1 MRVTAEQIERANL
14 VNLPDFLR
22 SQGFDLKRV
31 GKEYVL
37 TEHDSLHIK
46 DNAFGERGK
55 WFRFSA
61 NEGGN
66 NIQFVQKFLG
76 FDFISA
82 VELLSDEKAIPT
94 KAHYHSNQGHYAND
108 LKVEL
113 PKEREIKVVDSQS
126 ITRISGYLH
135 GVRGLSAESLA
146 KLITEGRLSQE
157 EKTGNA
163 VFKILDENGLLV
175 GAEKVGTSE
184 SMRFKSFEKGSAD
197 GYGFEMTKGNP
208 VNTYFFE
215 SAIDTVSFADLNPDL
230 DNYRLVSMSGV
241 KPSVVEMTMQ
251 RYGIQ
256 SENIYICTDNDK
268 AGNEFAKRL
277 ITQYPAMRRIT
288 PQGAKDWNDI
298 LRGRIERMKLYGNTY
313 WQEATDNRDKTVAIM
328 REDTFRQLQETLDK
342 SGLNYCAYS
351 GGKNA
356 MVAVNSSEVDRFK
369 SVTGLD
375 DTLCR
380 LQKSSREHIPQDR
393 NIIGNTEFRYIPQKT
408 YISEDRETILKMA
421 EIANKA
427 NIQFSA
433 RIYANGKATMTV
445 SQADMPQ
452 MSAIRDEVKAMRK
465 PMIQAYRQASQ
476 KIIGNKPYREIRNR
490 QFMISQLTPEKY
502 HKIEPKLFERGAEFS
517 GLIRDGKVMFTTER
531 EEAQRFNAILRQT
544 IAENLILENL
554 QSMGLDDTQIQA
566 LASSVEIASRN
577 GMVNV
582 IENYVSKDYDLAQLN
597 TMDNLLIAYLSQTD
611 TSRFLDNGIQ
621 LDLLLSTKQ
630 QFDLAIAQRNELASF
645 EEIYTPENDD
655 TPEIPENSVKI
666 HFGDKDKDWFTES
679 DLLYDFVQQNP
690 DMSFALANAVISY
703 LDEKQHAER
712 EIESLNAGW
721 YKKTDFAVATMI
733 DGQEFTHTGRFDIGD
748 GKGQGGGTLID
759 HIELF
764 AKNSLND
771 RILYGDENSRE
782 SLNYVLNSVV
792 PFLKE
797 NAELT
802 AEEMIILN
810 RFKDDNPIRTAADV
824 EIAEPITFKLYQLK
838 EGEEYHGMRFESLDR
853 NRLHSNQ
860 LNEEDYTLMYEGDLS
875 QYSGNTVE
883 EKLEVLFEEFN
894 INKPAN
900 FMGHSMSVS
909 DVVIVNDNAY
919 YCDSVGFREYPE
931 FLRQK
936 EVEPPAIADFRAKTE
951 EDFKFYNFKPVEVE
965 NIVKDFVQRVFEEN
979 GVDAQIHGAAVTGS
993 RSRGL
998 EKVDSSDVDVVIE
1011 IDSALKEDALFNI
1024 IHGEALTLEGY
1035 TIDINPI
1042 KADETGTLETYLP
1055 TAEAYLTEKA
1065 QHRKLSDLDTA
1076 KQHIADYLDR
1086 EFGGSAEFSDISR
1099 LSLAYAVDEEHNLPI
1114 QVYADLEQFKLTFEY
1129 DGMVVRDEQYNSL
1142 AEMNENALSVLDYN
1156 DLVSLSD
1163 DEISSVIQAKAVEQ
1177 LHSDKGIKA
1186 TDFMS
1191 AMGVNVVNMDKPEI
1205 SKETELPFKVGDE
1218 IEFQGKEW
1226 QIESMNEERGRIMLT
1241 RDTGNIVMPVES
1253 IETFLSEVVD
1263 YVNRHA
1269 GIEDLEQVDTAEI
1282 RENIGKTENVQD
1294 ILDMVDGVTV
1304 AEKEPEPKSDLKTYD
1319 VFIYDK
1325 ESGTDSP
1332 MRCQAKNTEEAMKM
1346 ADEYI
1351 ERWNLVEAEITD
1363 IQLVEPK
1370 KELAKEEPTA
1380 EVSEDTPL
1388 FDESVIADAGLG
1400 FVPDKGFEA
1409 LGNTNQEY
1417 QQLSLFGE
1425 PEPISK
1431 PASTQTYT
1439 PIEYGEPVADV
1450 NRFEELYKEIMRG
1463 SGFEGGKFRI
1473 AEFFENNNPA
1483 NKEFADFLRDE
1494 YGTGGHTADGNIF
1507 MVDHDSKGMQFTVR
1521 STDDSISNETFE
1533 FSWTEV
1539 AKLTAD
1545 LIKHDKYLTQ
1555 DEIDRRNQREAK
1567 SKKSADEPK
1576 IEKAV
1581 TTETPQKSEP
1591 EQEKPQNFAIT
1602 DDKLGEGGAK
1612 TKFHNNMEAVRTLKQ
1627 IEREDRRA
1635 TPEEQEILSKYVG
1648 WGGISQAFDS
1658 DNQQWDKEFSQL
1670 FDELTPKEYEDA
1682 RKSVLDSFFTSPAI
1696 IDGIY
1701 EALEKFGFKGGNLL
1715 EPAMGVGN
1723 FVGKMP
1729 SEMAENTHVYG
1740 VEIDS
1745 ISGRIAKQLYPD
1757 ADIQVTGFEHTN
1769 FQNSSFDVAVGNVPF
1784 GDLNFPDKQY
1794 GTTKLHDFFF
1804 AQTLDKVKDGGIVAF
1819 VTSKGTLDKKD
1830 ESFRKQLAEK
1840 ADLIGAIRLPNNAFK
1855 ANAGTEVTSD
1865 IIFLQ
1870 KRSAPP
1876 EEFPDWVHLG
1886 KTEDG
1891 LRVNSYFAENPEMV
1905 LGTIVEG
1912 NKLYG
1917 RNDDTMCVPIEGA
1930 DLRQQ
1935 IYEAVQRL
1943 DTQISAVKTNDV
1955 FKFSNGQ
1962 VTMTAKELRPFS
1974 FFKDDKGDIFLKGGE
1989 DRLGKFDVSKVM
2001 DTKSKDYGRMTA
2013 FIDLRDTVRE
2023 LLRIQAEDKLENEIK
2038 AVQNKLSTQY
2048 DDFYKKY
2055 GLLHSRKN
2063 RSVLRDDCSYNL
2075 LLTLEKEIDKDKLI
2089 AKSDIFT
2096 KRTVRPSKPIE
2107 HVDTALEALAISMAE
2122 TAKVDLA
2129 YMSKL
2134 TDMSQELL
2142 ISELKGEIFLVPH
2155 TEEYQSA
2162 SEYLSGDIRQKLDIA
2177 ESVAETDGRFAENV
2191 EALKLAMPEPLKA
2204 GDIDVKIGAT
2214 WIPKELYQQF
2224 IYETFETPRENR
2236 EDVKKAFWVKPKNI
2250 TVDYSEHTN
2259 TWHIENKRAD
2269 SSVLSRRDFGTKN
2282 MSAYE
2287 IMEHLLNLKEPKVY
2301 KPETYIDQNGDEK
2314 ERRVVDVKATKIVQ
2328 QKAGK
2333 IKQAFKDWIFKDPER
2348 AVQLVEQYNRQFNS
2362 IRPREYDGSAL
2373 RFPGMNSAI
2382 TLKEHQKNAI
2392 AHALFGGNTLFA
2404 HCVGAGKT
2412 FEMIATAMESKR
2424 LGLCTK
2430 PLFAVPNHLTEQIGE
2445 DFQKLYP
2452 GANILVATKNDFKK
2466 ENRQQLFAKIATGDF
2481 DAVIIGHSQLGMI
2494 PLSKERQV
2502 DILQEQI
2509 DDIMAGIEELK
2520 KAEGSK
2526 FQVKQM
2532 ERTKKSLEAKLDKLE
2547 KSHDDILTFEEMGID
2562 KLIIDESHEFKNV
2575 PTQTK
2580 LSNVAG
2586 ISSSASQKALD
2597 LFMKCRYLDEKTGS
2611 KGVIMATGTPL
2622 SNSVTELHTMMRF
2635 LEYDFLKDHELNNF
2649 DNWVTVFGQQKT
2661 EWELAPA
2668 GNKFKE
2674 RTRIANYTGL
2684 PELMSMF
2691 KQVADVRTA
2700 DTLDLATPE
2709 MKYHIENIEATEFQK
2724 TLVQELSDRA
2734 DDVQS
2739 GNIDPSVDNMLR
2751 ITSDGRKLGLDPRLI
2766 DPSFEDHPDT
2776 KLNQCVRNVTQI
2788 YHDTAEE
2795 KLTQIIFCDLGVP
2808 KKNSQSSDKGEIT
2821 DEKSASER
2829 ESLEEECDFCVYD
2842 DIRDKLIQNGINP
2855 EEIAYVHDA
2864 KTEQQKADL
2873 FDRVNKGEVR
2883 VLLGSTGKMGTGTN
2897 CQKKLVALHNL
2908 DIPWRPS
2915 DLQQRIGR
2923 IERQGN
2929 QNSKAHVYN
2938 YVTKGSFDAYLYQT
2952 LEAKQRFIGQIMT
2965 SKTPARTCE
2974 DVDQQALN
2982 YSEIKALCTG
2992 DERIKEKMMLDN
3004 EVKELNLLKSEHT
3017 NTVFDMQ
3024 QTVATAP
3031 EKIEKAETR
3040 LENLKSDREVL
3051 RQLPIDAETK
3061 LPIFK
3066 ITIDG
3071 TEYTDRKE
3079 AAQALEDVV
3088 LGFVKRSSD
3097 TNKEI
3102 GEFQGFKLSVKAVML
3117 GGEPDISIT
3126 MKGNAEHR
3134 CQLTSSFSAN
3144 LKRME
3149 STLYKI
3155 DQTINDAQNSVNKLK
3170 MDLENAQR
3178 IVATPFPQ
3186 QAELEQKT
3194 ERLATLTEELNQA
3207 AIEAKKN
3214 APEKQRTCYFE
3225 RAKLKKEAFKD
3236 RQKTAKP
3243 KERSQNKNEIE

>member
-1 MRVTAEQIERANL
+1 MRVTPEQIERANL

-22 SQGFDLKRV
+22 SQGFSLKQV
-31 GKEYVL
+31 GREYIL
-37 TEHDSLHIK
+37 QEHDSLHIK
-46 DNAFGERGK
+46 NNEAGEVGK
-55 WFRFSA
+55 WFRFSE
-61 NEGGN
+61 NKGGN
-66 NIQFVQKFLG
+66 NIQFVQEFMGL
-76 FDFISA
+76 DFISA
-82 VELLSDEKAIPT
+82 VELLSNEKAIPFHSHSIS
-94 KAHYHSNQGHYAND
+94 KA
-108 LKVEL
+108 EP
-113 PKEREIKVVDSQS
+113 PKNREIILHESTDLSR
-126 ITRISGYLH
+126 TMHYLH
-135 GVRGLSAESLA
+135 DVRGLSIASLE
-146 KLITEGRLSQE
+146 KLTAEGRLSQE

-163 VFKILDENGLLV
+163 VFKIFDENGLLV
-175 GAEKVGTSE
+175 GAEKVGTSN
-184 SMRFKSFEKGSAD
+184 MRFKSFDKGAAD
-197 GYGFEMTKGNP
+197 GYGFEIVSDKP
-208 VNTYFFE
+208 ANTYFFE
-215 SAIDTVSFADLNPDL
+215 SAIDAISFADLHSEQSD
-230 DNYRLVSMSGV
+230 YRLVSMAGV
-241 KPSVVEMTMQ
+241 KPSVVTETMK
-251 RYGIQ
+251 RYAI
-256 SENIYICTDNDK
+256 SPENIYLCTDNDK
-268 AGNEFAKRL
+268 AGNEFAEKLIARYPIMKRV
-277 ITQYPAMRRIT
+277 T
-288 PQGAKDWNDI
+288 PNGAKDWNDI
-298 LRGRIERMKLYGNTY
+298 LQGRMNKMKRYGNPY
-313 WQEATDNRDKTVAIM
+313 WQESTDNRDKTVAVM
-328 REDTFRQLQETLDK
+328 REDTFQQIQQALDK

-351 GGKNA
+351 DGSNT
-356 MVAVNSSEVDRFK
+356 MIAVNSSEIDHFK
-369 SVTGLD
+369 NVTGLD
-375 DTLCR
+375 ESLCR
-380 LQKSSREHIPQDR
+380 LQKSGKEHIPQDK
-393 NIIGNTEFRYIPQKT
+393 NIIGNTDYKYIPQKS

-421 EIANKA
+421 ELANKA
-427 NIQFSA
+427 NISFSA
-433 RIYANGKATMTV
+433 RIYPSGKGVMTV
-445 SQADMPQ
+445 SQADVSQ
-452 MSAIRDEVKAMRK
+452 ISAIQDAVKAMRK
-465 PMIQAYRQASQ
+465 PTIQNSRQTSQ
-476 KIIGNKPYREIRNR
+476 EIIGNRPYREIQNR
-490 QFMISQLTPEKY
+490 QFMISPLTPDKY
-502 HKIEPKLFERGAEFS
+502 HKMEPKLYERGAEFS
-517 GLIRDGKVMFTTER
+517 GLIRDGKVMFTTEK
-531 EEAQRFNAILRQT
+531 EDAPHFQAILRQT
-544 IAENLILENL
+544 ICENQILENL
-554 QSMGLDDTQIQA
+554 QNMGLDNQQIQA
-566 LASSVEIASRN
+566 LSSSIEIAARN
-577 GMVNV
+577 NMANV
-582 IENYVSKDYDLAQLN
+582 IENYVSKDYDITQLG
-597 TMDNLLIAYLSQTD
+597 TMNDLLIGYLDQSD
-611 TSRFLDNGIQ
+611 TSQFLDNSRQ
-621 LDLLLSTKQ
+621 LDLLLSAKQ
-630 QFDLAIAQRNELASF
+630 EFDLQIAQREELISA
-645 EEIYTPENDD
+645 EEIILPES
-655 TPEIPENSVKI
+655 P
-666 HFGDKDKDWFTES
+666 
-679 DLLYDFVQQNP
+679 
-690 DMSFALANAVISY
+690 VI
-703 LDEKQHAER
+703 
-712 EIESLNAGW
+712 
-721 YKKTDFAVATMI
+721 AT
-733 DGQEFTHTGRFDIGD
+733 T
-748 GKGQGGGTLID
+748 
-759 HIELF
+759 
-764 AKNSLND
+764 
-771 RILYGDENSRE
+771 
-782 SLNYVLNSVV
+782 
-792 PFLKE
+792 
-797 NAELT
+797 
-802 AEEMIILN
+802 
-810 RFKDDNPIRTAADV
+810 
-824 EIAEPITFKLYQLK
+824 
-838 EGEEYHGMRFESLDR
+838 
-853 NRLHSNQ
+853 
-860 LNEEDYTLMYEGDLS
+860 
-875 QYSGNTVE
+875 
-883 EKLEVLFEEFN
+883 
-894 INKPAN
+894 
-900 FMGHSMSVS
+900 
-909 DVVIVNDNAY
+909 
-919 YCDSVGFREYPE
+919 
-931 FLRQK
+931 
-936 EVEPPAIADFRAKTE
+936 
-951 EDFKFYNFKPVEVE
+951 
-965 NIVKDFVQRVFEEN
+965 
-979 GVDAQIHGAAVTGS
+979 
-993 RSRGL
+993 
-998 EKVDSSDVDVVIE
+998 
-1011 IDSALKEDALFNI
+1011 
-1024 IHGEALTLEGY
+1024 
-1035 TIDINPI
+1035 
-1042 KADETGTLETYLP
+1042 
-1055 TAEAYLTEKA
+1055 EAYLADKA
-1065 QHRKLSDLDTA
+1065 QSTELSDLDIA
-1076 KQHIADYLDR
+1076 KQHIADYYDR
-1086 EFGGSAEFSDISR
+1086 EFGELAEFSDLSNI
-1099 LSLAYAVDEEHNLPI
+1099 SLAYTTDEEHNLPI
-1114 QVYADLEQFKLTFEY
+1114 QVYADLEQYRLIFEY
-1129 DGMVVRDEQYNSL
+1129 DGNVIRDEQYNTLS
-1142 AEMNENALSVLDYN
+1142 EMNENALSVLDFN

-1163 DEISSVIQAKAVEQ
+1163 DEIASVIPTKT
-1177 LHSDKGIKA
+1177 SD
-1186 TDFMS
+1186 
-1191 AMGVNVVNMDKPEI
+1191 
-1205 SKETELPFKVGDE
+1205 LPFKVGDD

-1226 QIESMNEERGRIMLT
+1226 HIDSINEDRGRIMLS
-1241 RDTGNIVMPVES
+1241 RDTGNVIMPQEGL
-1253 IETFLSEVVD
+1253 ETFLSEVVESA
-1263 YVNRHA
+1263 NRHA
-1269 GIEDLEQVDTAEI
+1269 GIENLEQSDTEKVHESIVDTD
-1282 RENIGKTENVQD
+1282 T
-1294 ILDMVDGVTV
+1294 LDTADKSIANG
-1304 AEKEPEPKSDLKTYD
+1304 KEPEQKSGLLTFD
-1319 VFIYDK
+1319 VYIYDR
-1325 ESGTDSP
+1325 ESGTNSP
-1332 MRCQAKNTEEAMKM
+1332 MRCQAKNTAEAKKI

-1351 ERWNLVEAEITD
+1351 NRWNLVDAEITD
-1363 IQLVEPK
+1363 VQLVAPE
-1370 KELAKEEPTA
+1370 KELVKDEPIT
-1380 EVSEDTPL
+1380 EKSSETEISDDAPL
-1388 FDESVIADAGLG
+1388 FSENAIADAGLG
-1400 FVPDKGFEA
+1400 FVADDKEFKPF
-1409 LGNTNQEY
+1409 GNGKQEY
-1417 QQLSLFGE
+1417 EQLTLFGE
-1425 PEPISK
+1425 SEPVNPSA
-1431 PASTQTYT
+1431 PAQTVS
-1439 PIEYGEPVADV
+1439 PVQYGEPIADV
-1450 NRFEELYKEIMRG
+1450 DRFQELHKEIMRG
-1463 SGFEGGKFRI
+1463 SGFENGKFRI
-1473 AEFFENNNPA
+1473 EAFFQENNPSTQ
-1483 NKEFADFLRDE
+1483 KFADFLKNE

-1507 MVDHDSKGMQFTVR
+1507 TVDHDSKGIQFTLR
-1521 STDDSISNETFE
+1521 SVDNGISKETFD

-1545 LIKHDKYLTQ
+1545 LIKHDKYITQ
-1555 DEIDRRNQREAK
+1555 DDIDRRNHRESKTEK
-1567 SKKSADEPK
+1567 SDIKPENISAPDEKLEQQIKADEK
-1576 IEKAV
+1576 
-1581 TTETPQKSEP
+1581 T
-1591 EQEKPQNFAIT
+1591 QNFTIT
-1602 DDKLGEGGAK
+1602 DDNLGEGGAK
-1612 TKFHNNMEAVRTLKQ
+1612 TKFKNNLLAIQTLKQ
-1627 IEREDRRA
+1627 IESEDRTA

-1648 WGGISQAFDS
+1648 WGGLAQAFDS
-1658 DNQQWDKEFSQL
+1658 ENDQWSKEFAQL
-1670 FDELTPKEYEDA
+1670 SDALLPKEYEDA

-1701 EALEKFGFKGGNLL
+1701 EALDKFGFNGGNLL
-1715 EPAMGVGN
+1715 EPSCGVGN
-1723 FVGKMP
+1723 FLGKMP
-1729 SEMAENTHVYG
+1729 SEMAEHTNIYG

-1757 ADIQVTGFEHTN
+1757 ADIQITGFESTH
-1769 FQNSSFDVAVGNVPF
+1769 FQNGSFDAAVGNVPF

-1804 AQTLDKVKDGGIVAF
+1804 AQTLDKVKEGGIVAF

-1830 ESFRKQLAEK
+1830 ESFRMQLAQK
-1840 ADLIGAIRLPNNAFK
+1840 ADLIGAVRLPNNAFK

-1870 KRSAPP
+1870 KRSAPS
-1876 EEFPDWVHLG
+1876 EELPDWVHLG

-1891 LRVNSYFAENPEMV
+1891 LRVNSYFAENPEMI

-1917 RNDDTMCVPIEGA
+1917 RNDDTMCIPIEGA

-1935 IYEAVQRL
+1935 IHEAVQKL
-1943 DTQISAVKTNDV
+1943 NAQISQVKTNAV
-1955 FKFSNGQ
+1955 FQFSDKQ
-1962 VTMTAKELRPFS
+1962 VTMTAAELRPFS
-1974 FFKDDKGDIFLKGGE
+1974 FFKDDKGDIYLKGGE
-1989 DRLGKFDVSKVM
+1989 SKLGNFDVSKVM
-2001 DTKSKDYGRMTA
+2001 DTKSKDYDRMTA
-2013 FIDLRDTVRE
+2013 FIDLRDMVRE
-2023 LLRIQAEDKLENEIK
+2023 LLKVQADDRPENEIK
-2038 AVQNKLSTQY
+2038 AIQQKLSVQY

-2075 LLTLEKEIDKDKLI
+2075 LLTLEKDFDKDKLI

-2122 TAKVDLA
+2122 TAKVDLE

-2142 ISELKGEIFLVPH
+2142 IAELKGEIFLVPN

-2177 ESVAETDGRFAENV
+2177 TAYAESDSRFAENV
-2191 EALKLAMPEPLKA
+2191 TALEKAMPEPLKA

-2224 IYETFETPRENR
+2224 MYELFQTPRENR

-2269 SSVLSRRDFGTKN
+2269 ASVISTRDYGSRKMN
-2282 MSAYE
+2282 AYE
-2287 IMEHLLNLKEPKVY
+2287 IMEQLLNLKEPKVY
-2301 KPETYIDQNGDEK
+2301 KPETYIDLNGNEK
-2314 ERRVVDVKATKIVQ
+2314 ERRVVDIKATKIVQ

-2333 IKQAFKDWIFKDPER
+2333 IKQAFKDWIFKDTER
-2348 AVQLVEQYNRQFNS
+2348 AIPLVEQYNRQFNS

-2502 DILQEQI
+2502 SILQDQI

-2520 KAEGSK
+2520 KAEGSR

-2532 ERTKKSLEAKLDKLE
+2532 ERTKKSLEARLDKLE
-2547 KSHDDILTFEEMGID
+2547 KTHDDILTFEEMGID

-2580 LSNVAG
+2580 LTNVAG

-2611 KGVIMATGTPL
+2611 RGVIMATGTPL

-2635 LEYDFLKDHELNNF
+2635 LEYDFLKDHGLSNF
-2649 DNWVTVFGQQKT
+2649 DNWVTVFGEQKT

-2709 MKYHIENIEATEFQK
+2709 MKYHIENIEATDFQK

-2788 YHDTAEE
+2788 YHDTTDE

-2808 KKNSQSSDKGEIT
+2808 KKNSQSTDKGEST

-2842 DIRDKLIQNGINP
+2842 DIRDKLIANGIKP

-2897 CQKKLVALHNL
+2897 CQKKLIALHNL

-2929 QNSKAHVYN
+2929 QNSVAHVFN

-3004 EVKELNLLKSEHT
+3004 EVKELNLLKAEHT

-3024 QTVATAP
+3024 QTVAATPA
-3031 EKIEKAETR
+3031 KIENAEIR
-3040 LENLKSDREVL
+3040 LENLKADRETL
-3051 RQLPIDAETK
+3051 RQLPIDEETK
-3061 LPIFK
+3061 LPVFK

-3071 TEYTDRKE
+3071 TEYMDRKE
-3079 AAQALEDVV
+3079 AAQALEDAV
-3088 LGFVKRSSD
+3088 LDFVKKSSD
-3097 TNKEI
+3097 SEKEI
-3102 GEFQGFKLSVKAVML
+3102 GEFQGFKLSVKAVMF
-3117 GGEPDISIT
+3117 GNEPDISIT
-3126 MKGNAEHR
+3126 MKGNAEHS
-3134 CQLTSSFSAN
+3134 CTLTSSFSAN

-3155 DQTINDAQNSVNKLK
+3155 DQTISDTQNSINKLK
-3170 MDLENAQR
+3170 MDLENAMR
-3178 IVATPFPQ
+3178 IVNTPFPQ
-3186 QAELEQKT
+3186 QAELEEKT
-3194 ERLATLTEELNQA
+3194 ERLTALTEELNQA
-3207 AIEAKKN
+3207 AMEAKKN

-3243 KERSQNKNEIE
+3243 KERNQDRNEIE

>member
-1 MRVTAEQIERANL
+1 MRVTPEQIERANL

-22 SQGFDLKRV
+22 SQGFSLKQV
-31 GKEYVL
+31 GREYIL
-37 TEHDSLHIK
+37 QEHDSLHIK
-46 DNAFGERGK
+46 NNEAGEVGK
-55 WFRFSA
+55 WFRFSE
-61 NEGGN
+61 NKGGN
-66 NIQFVQKFLG
+66 NIQFVQEFMGL
-76 FDFISA
+76 DFISA
-82 VELLSDEKAIPT
+82 VELLSNEKAIPFHSHSIS
-94 KAHYHSNQGHYAND
+94 KA
-108 LKVEL
+108 EP
-113 PKEREIKVVDSQS
+113 PKNREIILHESTDLSR
-126 ITRISGYLH
+126 TMHYLH
-135 GVRGLSAESLA
+135 DVRGLSIASLE
-146 KLITEGRLSQE
+146 KLTAEGRLSQE

-163 VFKILDENGLLV
+163 VFKIFDENGLLV
-175 GAEKVGTSE
+175 GAEKVGTSN
-184 SMRFKSFEKGSAD
+184 MRFKSFDKGAAD
-197 GYGFEMTKGNP
+197 GYGFEIVSDKP
-208 VNTYFFE
+208 ANTYFFE
-215 SAIDTVSFADLNPDL
+215 SAIDAISFADLHSEQSD
-230 DNYRLVSMSGV
+230 YRLVSMAGV
-241 KPSVVEMTMQ
+241 KPSVVTETMK
-251 RYGIQ
+251 RYAI
-256 SENIYICTDNDK
+256 SPENIYLCTDNDK
-268 AGNEFAKRL
+268 AGNEFAEKLIARYPIMKRV
-277 ITQYPAMRRIT
+277 T
-288 PQGAKDWNDI
+288 PNGAKDWNDI
-298 LRGRIERMKLYGNTY
+298 LQGRMNKMKRYGNPY
-313 WQEATDNRDKTVAIM
+313 WQESTDNRDKTVAVM
-328 REDTFRQLQETLDK
+328 REDTFQQIQQALDK

-351 GGKNA
+351 DGSNT
-356 MVAVNSSEVDRFK
+356 MIAVNSSEIDHFK
-369 SVTGLD
+369 NVTGLD
-375 DTLCR
+375 ESLCR
-380 LQKSSREHIPQDR
+380 LQKSGKEHIPQDK
-393 NIIGNTEFRYIPQKT
+393 NVIGNTDYKYIPQKS

-421 EIANKA
+421 ELANKA
-427 NIQFSA
+427 NISFSA
-433 RIYANGKATMTV
+433 RIYPSGKGVMTV
-445 SQADMPQ
+445 SQADISQ
-452 MSAIRDEVKAMRK
+452 ISAIQDAVKVMRK
-465 PMIQAYRQASQ
+465 PMIQNSRQASQ
-476 KIIGNKPYREIRNR
+476 EIIGNRPYREIRNR
-490 QFMISQLTPEKY
+490 QFMISPLTPDKY
-502 HKIEPKLFERGAEFS
+502 HKMEPKLYERGAEFS
-517 GLIRDGKVMFTTER
+517 GLIRDGKVMFTTEK
-531 EEAQRFNAILRQT
+531 ENAPHFQAILRQT
-544 IAENLILENL
+544 ICENQILENL
-554 QSMGLDDTQIQA
+554 QNMGLDNQQIQA
-566 LASSVEIASRN
+566 LSSSIEIAARN
-577 GMVNV
+577 NMANV
-582 IENYVSKDYDLAQLN
+582 IENYVSKDYDITHLG
-597 TMDNLLIAYLSQTD
+597 TMNDLLIGYLDQSD
-611 TSRFLDNGIQ
+611 PSRFLDNGRQ
-621 LDLLLSTKQ
+621 LDLLLSAKQ
-630 QFDLAIAQRNELASF
+630 EFDLQIAQREELISA
-645 EEIYTPENDD
+645 EEIILPES
-655 TPEIPENSVKI
+655 P
-666 HFGDKDKDWFTES
+666 
-679 DLLYDFVQQNP
+679 
-690 DMSFALANAVISY
+690 VI
-703 LDEKQHAER
+703 
-712 EIESLNAGW
+712 
-721 YKKTDFAVATMI
+721 AT
-733 DGQEFTHTGRFDIGD
+733 T
-748 GKGQGGGTLID
+748 
-759 HIELF
+759 
-764 AKNSLND
+764 
-771 RILYGDENSRE
+771 
-782 SLNYVLNSVV
+782 
-792 PFLKE
+792 
-797 NAELT
+797 
-802 AEEMIILN
+802 
-810 RFKDDNPIRTAADV
+810 
-824 EIAEPITFKLYQLK
+824 
-838 EGEEYHGMRFESLDR
+838 
-853 NRLHSNQ
+853 
-860 LNEEDYTLMYEGDLS
+860 EDYL
-875 QYSGNTVE
+875 
-883 EKLEVLFEEFN
+883 
-894 INKPAN
+894 
-900 FMGHSMSVS
+900 
-909 DVVIVNDNAY
+909 
-919 YCDSVGFREYPE
+919 
-931 FLRQK
+931 
-936 EVEPPAIADFRAKTE
+936 AD
-951 EDFKFYNFKPVEVE
+951 
-965 NIVKDFVQRVFEEN
+965 
-979 GVDAQIHGAAVTGS
+979 
-993 RSRGL
+993 
-998 EKVDSSDVDVVIE
+998 
-1011 IDSALKEDALFNI
+1011 
-1024 IHGEALTLEGY
+1024 
-1035 TIDINPI
+1035 
-1042 KADETGTLETYLP
+1042 
-1055 TAEAYLTEKA
+1055 KA
-1065 QHRKLSDLDTA
+1065 QSTELSDLDIA
-1076 KQHIADYLDR
+1076 KQHIADYYDR
-1086 EFGGSAEFSDISR
+1086 EFGELAEFSDFSNI
-1099 LSLAYAVDEEHNLPI
+1099 SLAYTTDEEHNLPI
-1114 QVYADLEQFKLTFEY
+1114 QVYADLEQYKLIFEY
-1129 DGMVVRDEQYNSL
+1129 DGNVVRDEQYNTLS
-1142 AEMNENALSVLDYN
+1142 EMNENALSVLDFN

-1163 DEISSVIQAKAVEQ
+1163 DEIASVIPTKA
-1177 LHSDKGIKA
+1177 SD
-1186 TDFMS
+1186 
-1191 AMGVNVVNMDKPEI
+1191 
-1205 SKETELPFKVGDE
+1205 LPFKVGDD

-1226 QIESMNEERGRIMLT
+1226 HIDSINEDRGRIMLS
-1241 RDTGNIVMPVES
+1241 RDTGNVIMPQEGL
-1253 IETFLSEVVD
+1253 ETFLSEVVES
-1263 YVNRHA
+1263 VNHHA
-1269 GIEDLEQVDTAEI
+1269 GIENLEQSDTEKVHESIVDTD
-1282 RENIGKTENVQD
+1282 T
-1294 ILDMVDGVTV
+1294 LDTADKSI
-1304 AEKEPEPKSDLKTYD
+1304 ANEKEPEQKFGLLTFD
-1319 VFIYDK
+1319 VYIYDR
-1325 ESGTDSP
+1325 ESGTNSP
-1332 MRCQAKNTEEAMKM
+1332 MRCQAKNTAEAKKI

-1351 ERWNLVEAEITD
+1351 KRWNLVDAEITD
-1363 IQLVEPK
+1363 VQLVAPE
-1370 KELAKEEPTA
+1370 KELVKDEPIT
-1380 EVSEDTPL
+1380 EKSSETEISDDAPL
-1388 FDESVIADAGLG
+1388 FDEKAIADAGLG
-1400 FVPDKGFEA
+1400 FVADDKEFKPF
-1409 LGNTNQEY
+1409 GNGKQEY
-1417 QQLSLFGE
+1417 EQLTLFGE
-1425 PEPISK
+1425 SEPVSPSA
-1431 PASTQTYT
+1431 PAQTVS
-1439 PIEYGEPVADV
+1439 PVQYGEPIADV
-1450 NRFEELYKEIMRG
+1450 DRFQELHKEIMRG
-1463 SGFEGGKFRI
+1463 SGFENGKFRI
-1473 AEFFENNNPA
+1473 EAFFQENHPSTQ
-1483 NKEFADFLRDE
+1483 EFADFLKNE

-1507 MVDHDSKGMQFTVR
+1507 SVDHDSKGIQFTLR
-1521 STDDSISNETFE
+1521 SVDNGISKETFD

-1545 LIKHDKYLTQ
+1545 LIQHDKYITQ
-1555 DEIDRRNQREAK
+1555 DDIDRRNQRGSKTEK
-1567 SKKSADEPK
+1567 SDIKPENISAPDE
-1576 IEKAV
+1576 
-1581 TTETPQKSEP
+1581 KSE
-1591 EQEKPQNFAIT
+1591 QQIKVDEKTQNFTIT
-1602 DDKLGEGGAK
+1602 DDNLGEGGAK
-1612 TKFHNNMEAVRTLKQ
+1612 TKFKNNLLAIQTLKQ
-1627 IEREDRRA
+1627 IESEDRTA

-1648 WGGISQAFDS
+1648 WGGLAQAFDS
-1658 DNQQWDKEFSQL
+1658 ENEQWSKEFAQL
-1670 FDELTPKEYEDA
+1670 SDALLPKEYEDA

-1701 EALEKFGFKGGNLL
+1701 EALDKFGFNGGNLL
-1715 EPAMGVGN
+1715 EPSCGVGN
-1723 FVGKMP
+1723 FLGKMP
-1729 SEMAENTHVYG
+1729 SEVAEHTNIYG

-1757 ADIQVTGFEHTN
+1757 ADIQITGFESTH
-1769 FQNSSFDVAVGNVPF
+1769 FQNGSFDAAVGNVPF

-1804 AQTLDKVKDGGIVAF
+1804 AQTLDKVKEGGIVAF

-1830 ESFRKQLAEK
+1830 ESFRRQLAEK
-1840 ADLIGAIRLPNNAFK
+1840 ADLVGAVRLPNTAFK

-1865 IIFLQ
+1865 ILFLQ

-1876 EEFPDWVHLG
+1876 EELPDWVHLG
-1886 KTEDG
+1886 KTEGG

-1917 RNDDTMCVPIEGA
+1917 RNDDTMCIPIEGA

-1935 IYEAVQRL
+1935 IHEAVQKL
-1943 DTQISAVKTNDV
+1943 DTQISAVKTNEV
-1955 FKFSNGQ
+1955 FRFSDKQ
-1962 VTMTAKELRPFS
+1962 VTMTAAELRPFS
-1974 FFKDDKGDIFLKGGE
+1974 FFKDDKGDIYLKGGE
-1989 DRLGKFDVSKVM
+1989 SKLGNFDVSKVM
-2001 DTKSKDYGRMTA
+2001 DTKSKDYDRMTA
-2013 FIDLRDTVRE
+2013 FIDLRDMVRE
-2023 LLRIQAEDKLENEIK
+2023 LLKVQADDRPENEIK
-2038 AVQNKLSTQY
+2038 AIQQKLSVQY

-2075 LLTLEKEIDKDKLI
+2075 LLTLEKDFDKDKLI

-2122 TAKVDLA
+2122 TAKVDLE

-2142 ISELKGEIFLVPH
+2142 IAELKGEIFLVPN

-2177 ESVAETDGRFAENV
+2177 TAYAESDSRFAENV
-2191 EALKLAMPEPLKA
+2191 TALEKAMPEPLKA

-2224 IYETFETPRENR
+2224 MYELFQTPRENR

-2287 IMEHLLNLKEPKVY
+2287 IMEQLLNLKEPKVY
-2301 KPETYIDQNGDEK
+2301 KSETYLDLNGNEK
-2314 ERRVVDVKATKIVQ
+2314 ERRVVDIKATKIVQ
-2328 QKAGK
+2328 QKAAK
-2333 IKQAFKDWIFKDPER
+2333 IKQAFKDWIFRDPER
-2348 AVQLVEQYNRQFNS
+2348 AIPLVEQYNRQFNS

-2502 DILQEQI
+2502 SILQDQI

-2520 KAEGSK
+2520 KAEGSR

-2532 ERTKKSLEAKLDKLE
+2532 ERTKKSLEARLDKLE
-2547 KSHDDILTFEEMGID
+2547 KTHDDILTFEEMGID
-2562 KLIIDESHEFKNV
+2562 KLIIDEAHEFKNV

-2580 LSNVAG
+2580 LTNVAG

-2597 LFMKCRYLDEKTGS
+2597 LFMKCRYLDEKTSGR
-2611 KGVIMATGTPL
+2611 GVIMATGTPL

-2635 LEYDFLKDHELNNF
+2635 LEYDFLKDHGLSNF
-2649 DNWVTVFGQQKT
+2649 DNWVTVFGEQKT

-2739 GNIDPSVDNMLR
+2739 GNVDPSVDNMLR

-2766 DPSFEDHPDT
+2766 DPSFEDSPDT

-2808 KKNSQSSDKGEIT
+2808 KKNSQSTDKGENA

-2842 DIRDKLIQNGINP
+2842 DIRDKLIVNGIKP
-2855 EEIAYVHDA
+2855 DEIAYVHDA

-2897 CQKKLVALHNL
+2897 CQKKLIALHNL

-2929 QNSKAHVYN
+2929 QNSVAHVFN

-3004 EVKELNLLKSEHT
+3004 EVKELNLLKAEHT

-3024 QTVATAP
+3024 QTVAVTPA
-3031 EKIEKAETR
+3031 KIENAEIR
-3040 LENLKSDREVL
+3040 LENLKADRETL
-3051 RQLPIDAETK
+3051 RQLPIDEETK
-3061 LPIFK
+3061 LPVFK

-3079 AAQALEDVV
+3079 AAQALEDAV
-3088 LGFVKRSSD
+3088 LDFVKKSSD
-3097 TNKEI
+3097 SEKEI
-3102 GEFQGFKLSVKAVML
+3102 GEFQGFKLSVKAVMF
-3117 GGEPDISIT
+3117 GNEPDISIT
-3126 MKGNAEHR
+3126 MKGNAEHK
-3134 CQLTSSFSAN
+3134 CALTSSFSAN

-3155 DQTINDAQNSVNKLK
+3155 DQTISDAQNNVNKLK

-3178 IVATPFPQ
+3178 IVNTPFPQ

-3194 ERLATLTEELNQA
+3194 ERLASLTDELNQA

-3214 APEKQRTCYFE
+3214 APEKKRTCYFE

-3236 RQKTAKP
+3236 RQKTTKP
-3243 KERSQNKNEIE
+3243 KERSQDKNEIE

>member
-1 MRVTAEQIERANL
+1 MRVTPEQIERANL

-22 SQGFDLKRV
+22 SQGFSLKQV
-31 GKEYVL
+31 GREYIL
-37 TEHDSLHIK
+37 QEHDSLHIK
-46 DNAFGERGK
+46 NNEAGEVGK
-55 WFRFSA
+55 WFRFSE
-61 NEGGN
+61 NKGGN
-66 NIQFVQKFLG
+66 NIQFVQEFMGL
-76 FDFISA
+76 DFISA
-82 VELLSDEKAIPT
+82 VELLSNEKAIPFHSHSIS
-94 KAHYHSNQGHYAND
+94 KA
-108 LKVEL
+108 EP
-113 PKEREIKVVDSQS
+113 PKNREIILHESTDLSR
-126 ITRISGYLH
+126 TMHYLH
-135 GVRGLSAESLA
+135 DVRGLSIASLE
-146 KLITEGRLSQE
+146 KLTAEGRLSQE

-163 VFKILDENGLLV
+163 VFKIFDENGLLV
-175 GAEKVGTSE
+175 GAEKVGTSN
-184 SMRFKSFEKGSAD
+184 MRFKSFDKGAAD
-197 GYGFEMTKGNP
+197 GYGFEIVSDKP
-208 VNTYFFE
+208 ANTYFFE
-215 SAIDTVSFADLNPDL
+215 SAIDAISFADLHSEQSD
-230 DNYRLVSMSGV
+230 YRLVSMAGV
-241 KPSVVEMTMQ
+241 KPSVVTETMK
-251 RYGIQ
+251 RYAI
-256 SENIYICTDNDK
+256 SPENIYLCTDNDK
-268 AGNEFAKRL
+268 AGNEFAEKLIARYPIMKRV
-277 ITQYPAMRRIT
+277 T
-288 PQGAKDWNDI
+288 PNGAKDWNDI
-298 LRGRIERMKLYGNTY
+298 LQGRMNKMKRYGNPY
-313 WQEATDNRDKTVAIM
+313 WQESTDNRDKTVAVM
-328 REDTFRQLQETLDK
+328 REDTFQQIQQALDK

-351 GGKNA
+351 DGSNT
-356 MVAVNSSEVDRFK
+356 MIAVNSSEIDHFK
-369 SVTGLD
+369 NVTGLD
-375 DTLCR
+375 ESLCR
-380 LQKSSREHIPQDR
+380 LQKSGKEHIPQDK
-393 NIIGNTEFRYIPQKT
+393 NVIGNTDYKYIPQKS

-421 EIANKA
+421 ELANKA
-427 NIQFSA
+427 NISFSA
-433 RIYANGKATMTV
+433 RIYPSGKGVMTV
-445 SQADMPQ
+445 SQADISQ
-452 MSAIRDEVKAMRK
+452 ISAIQDAVKVMRK
-465 PMIQAYRQASQ
+465 PMIQNSRQASQ
-476 KIIGNKPYREIRNR
+476 EIIGNRPYREIRNR
-490 QFMISQLTPEKY
+490 QFMISPLTPDKY
-502 HKIEPKLFERGAEFS
+502 HKMEPKLYERGAEFS
-517 GLIRDGKVMFTTER
+517 GLIRDGKVMFTTEK
-531 EEAQRFNAILRQT
+531 ENAPHFQAILRQT
-544 IAENLILENL
+544 ICENQILENL
-554 QSMGLDDTQIQA
+554 QNMGLDNQQIQA
-566 LASSVEIASRN
+566 LSSSIEIAARN
-577 GMVNV
+577 NMANV
-582 IENYVSKDYDLAQLN
+582 IENYVSKDYDITHLG
-597 TMDNLLIAYLSQTD
+597 TMNDLLIGYLDQSD
-611 TSRFLDNGIQ
+611 TSRFLDNGRQ
-621 LDLLLSTKQ
+621 LDLLLSAKQ
-630 QFDLAIAQRNELASF
+630 EFDLQIAQREELISA
-645 EEIYTPENDD
+645 EEIILPES
-655 TPEIPENSVKI
+655 P
-666 HFGDKDKDWFTES
+666 
-679 DLLYDFVQQNP
+679 
-690 DMSFALANAVISY
+690 VI
-703 LDEKQHAER
+703 
-712 EIESLNAGW
+712 
-721 YKKTDFAVATMI
+721 AT
-733 DGQEFTHTGRFDIGD
+733 T
-748 GKGQGGGTLID
+748 
-759 HIELF
+759 
-764 AKNSLND
+764 
-771 RILYGDENSRE
+771 
-782 SLNYVLNSVV
+782 
-792 PFLKE
+792 
-797 NAELT
+797 
-802 AEEMIILN
+802 
-810 RFKDDNPIRTAADV
+810 
-824 EIAEPITFKLYQLK
+824 
-838 EGEEYHGMRFESLDR
+838 
-853 NRLHSNQ
+853 
-860 LNEEDYTLMYEGDLS
+860 EDYL
-875 QYSGNTVE
+875 
-883 EKLEVLFEEFN
+883 
-894 INKPAN
+894 
-900 FMGHSMSVS
+900 
-909 DVVIVNDNAY
+909 
-919 YCDSVGFREYPE
+919 
-931 FLRQK
+931 
-936 EVEPPAIADFRAKTE
+936 AD
-951 EDFKFYNFKPVEVE
+951 
-965 NIVKDFVQRVFEEN
+965 
-979 GVDAQIHGAAVTGS
+979 
-993 RSRGL
+993 
-998 EKVDSSDVDVVIE
+998 
-1011 IDSALKEDALFNI
+1011 
-1024 IHGEALTLEGY
+1024 
-1035 TIDINPI
+1035 
-1042 KADETGTLETYLP
+1042 
-1055 TAEAYLTEKA
+1055 KA
-1065 QHRKLSDLDTA
+1065 QSTELSDLDIA
-1076 KQHIADYLDR
+1076 KQHIADYYDR
-1086 EFGGSAEFSDISR
+1086 EFGELAEFSDFSNI
-1099 LSLAYAVDEEHNLPI
+1099 SLAYTTDEEHNLPI
-1114 QVYADLEQFKLTFEY
+1114 QVYADLEQYKLIFEY
-1129 DGMVVRDEQYNSL
+1129 DGNVVRDEQYNTLS
-1142 AEMNENALSVLDYN
+1142 EMNENALSVLDFN

-1163 DEISSVIQAKAVEQ
+1163 DEIASVIPTKA
-1177 LHSDKGIKA
+1177 SD
-1186 TDFMS
+1186 
-1191 AMGVNVVNMDKPEI
+1191 
-1205 SKETELPFKVGDE
+1205 LPFKVGDD
-1218 IEFQGKEW
+1218 IEFQEKEW
-1226 QIESMNEERGRIMLT
+1226 HIDSINEDRGRIMLS
-1241 RDTGNIVMPVES
+1241 RDTGNVIMPQEGL
-1253 IETFLSEVVD
+1253 ETFLSEVVES
-1263 YVNRHA
+1263 VNHHA
-1269 GIEDLEQVDTAEI
+1269 GIENLEQSDTEKVHESIVDTD
-1282 RENIGKTENVQD
+1282 T
-1294 ILDMVDGVTV
+1294 LDTADKSI
-1304 AEKEPEPKSDLKTYD
+1304 ANEKEPEQKFGLLTFD
-1319 VFIYDK
+1319 VYIYDR
-1325 ESGTDSP
+1325 ESGTNSP
-1332 MRCQAKNTEEAMKM
+1332 MRCQAKNTAEAKKI

-1351 ERWNLVEAEITD
+1351 KRWNLVDAEITD
-1363 IQLVEPK
+1363 VQLVAPE
-1370 KELAKEEPTA
+1370 KELVKDEPIT
-1380 EVSEDTPL
+1380 EKSSETEISDDAPL
-1388 FDESVIADAGLG
+1388 FDEKAIADAGLG
-1400 FVPDKGFEA
+1400 FVADDKEFKPF
-1409 LGNTNQEY
+1409 GNGKQEY
-1417 QQLSLFGE
+1417 EQLTLFGE
-1425 PEPISK
+1425 SEPVSPSA
-1431 PASTQTYT
+1431 PAQTVS
-1439 PIEYGEPVADV
+1439 PVQYGEPIADV
-1450 NRFEELYKEIMRG
+1450 DRFQELHKEIMRG
-1463 SGFEGGKFRI
+1463 SGFENGKFRI
-1473 AEFFENNNPA
+1473 EAFFQENHPSTQ
-1483 NKEFADFLRDE
+1483 EFADFLKNE

-1507 MVDHDSKGMQFTVR
+1507 SVDHDSKGIQFTLR
-1521 STDDSISNETFE
+1521 SVDNGISKETFD

-1545 LIKHDKYLTQ
+1545 LIQHDKYITQ
-1555 DEIDRRNQREAK
+1555 DDIDRRNQRGSKTEK
-1567 SKKSADEPK
+1567 SDIKPENISAPDE
-1576 IEKAV
+1576 
-1581 TTETPQKSEP
+1581 KSE
-1591 EQEKPQNFAIT
+1591 QQIKVDEKTQNFTIT
-1602 DDKLGEGGAK
+1602 DDNLGEGGAK
-1612 TKFHNNMEAVRTLKQ
+1612 TKFKNNLLAIQTLKQ
-1627 IEREDRRA
+1627 IESEDRTA

-1648 WGGISQAFDS
+1648 WGGLAQAFDS
-1658 DNQQWDKEFSQL
+1658 ENEQWSKEFAQL
-1670 FDELTPKEYEDA
+1670 SDALLPKEYEDA

-1701 EALEKFGFKGGNLL
+1701 EALDKFGFNGGNLL
-1715 EPAMGVGN
+1715 EPSCGVGN
-1723 FVGKMP
+1723 FLGKMP
-1729 SEMAENTHVYG
+1729 SEVAEHTNIYG

-1757 ADIQVTGFEHTN
+1757 ADIQITGFESTH
-1769 FQNSSFDVAVGNVPF
+1769 FQNGSFDAAVGNVPF

-1804 AQTLDKVKDGGIVAF
+1804 AQTLDKVKEGGIVAF

-1830 ESFRKQLAEK
+1830 ESFRIQLAEK

-1870 KRSAPP
+1870 KRSAPS
-1876 EEFPDWVHLG
+1876 EELPDWVHLG

-1891 LRVNSYFAENPEMV
+1891 LRVNSYFAENPEMI

-1917 RNDDTMCVPIEGA
+1917 RNDDTMCIPIEGA

-1935 IYEAVQRL
+1935 IHEAVQKL
-1943 DTQISAVKTNDV
+1943 NAQISQVKTNAV
-1955 FKFSNGQ
+1955 FQFSDKQ
-1962 VTMTAKELRPFS
+1962 VTMTAAELRPFS
-1974 FFKDDKGDIFLKGGE
+1974 FFKDDKGDIYLKGGE
-1989 DRLGKFDVSKVM
+1989 SKLGNFDVSKVM
-2001 DTKSKDYGRMTA
+2001 DTKSKDYDRMTA
-2013 FIDLRDTVRE
+2013 FIDLRDMVRE
-2023 LLRIQAEDKLENEIK
+2023 LLKVQADDRPENEIK
-2038 AVQNKLSTQY
+2038 AIQQKLSVQY

-2075 LLTLEKEIDKDKLI
+2075 LLTLEKDFDKDKLI

-2122 TAKVDLA
+2122 TAKVDLE

-2142 ISELKGEIFLVPH
+2142 IAELKGEIFLVPN

-2177 ESVAETDGRFAENV
+2177 TAYAESDSRFAENV
-2191 EALKLAMPEPLKA
+2191 TALEKAMPEPLKA

-2224 IYETFETPRENR
+2224 MYELFQTPRENR

-2287 IMEHLLNLKEPKVY
+2287 IMEQLLNLKEPKVY
-2301 KPETYIDQNGDEK
+2301 KSETYLDLNGNEK
-2314 ERRVVDVKATKIVQ
+2314 ERRVVDIKATKIVQ
-2328 QKAGK
+2328 QKAAK
-2333 IKQAFKDWIFKDPER
+2333 IKQAFKDWIFRDPER
-2348 AVQLVEQYNRQFNS
+2348 AIPLVEQYNRQFNS

-2502 DILQEQI
+2502 SILQDQI

-2520 KAEGSK
+2520 KAEGSR

-2532 ERTKKSLEAKLDKLE
+2532 ERTKKSLEARLDKLE
-2547 KSHDDILTFEEMGID
+2547 KTHDDILTFEEMGID
-2562 KLIIDESHEFKNV
+2562 KLIIDEAHEFKNV

-2580 LSNVAG
+2580 LTNVAG

-2611 KGVIMATGTPL
+2611 RGVIMATGTPL

-2635 LEYDFLKDHELNNF
+2635 LEYDFLKDHGLSNF
-2649 DNWVTVFGQQKT
+2649 DNWVTVFGEQKT

-2808 KKNSQSSDKGEIT
+2808 KKNSQSSDKGEST

-2842 DIRDKLIQNGINP
+2842 DIRDKLIVNGIKP
-2855 EEIAYVHDA
+2855 DEIAYVHDA

-2897 CQKKLVALHNL
+2897 CQKKLIALHNL

-2929 QNSKAHVYN
+2929 QNSVAHVFN

-3004 EVKELNLLKSEHT
+3004 EVKELNLLKAEHT

-3024 QTVATAP
+3024 QTVASTPA
-3031 EKIEKAETR
+3031 KIEKAEER
-3040 LENLKSDREVL
+3040 LENLKADREAL
-3051 RQLPIDAETK
+3051 RQLPVDEETK
-3061 LPIFK
+3061 LPVFK

-3071 TEYTDRKE
+3071 MEYTDRKE
-3079 AAQALEDVV
+3079 AAQALENAV
-3088 LGFVKRSSD
+3088 LDFVKNSSD
-3097 TNKEI
+3097 QETDV
-3102 GEFQGFKLSVKAVML
+3102 GEFQGFKLFVKAVMF
-3117 GGEPDISIT
+3117 GNEPDISIT
-3126 MKGNAEHR
+3126 MKGNAEHS
-3134 CQLTSSFSAN
+3134 CTLTSSFSAN

-3155 DQTINDAQNSVNKLK
+3155 DQTISDAQNNVNKLK

-3178 IVATPFPQ
+3178 IVNTPFPQ

-3194 ERLATLTEELNQA
+3194 ERLASLTDELNQA

-3214 APEKQRTCYFE
+3214 APEKKRTCYFE
-3225 RAKLKKEAFKD
+3225 RAKLKKEAFKN
-3236 RQKTAKP
+3236 RQKTTKP
-3243 KERSQNKNEIE
+3243 KERSQDKNEIE

>member
-1 MRVTAEQIERANL
+1 MRVSPEQIERANL

-22 SQGFDLKRV
+22 SQGFSLKQV
-31 GKEYVL
+31 GKEYIL
-37 TEHDSLHIK
+37 QEHDSLHIK
-46 DNAFGERGK
+46 NNEAGEVGK
-55 WFRFSA
+55 WFRFSE
-61 NEGGN
+61 NRGGS
-66 NIQFVQKFLG
+66 NIQFVQEFMGL
-76 FDFISA
+76 DFVSA
-82 VELLSDEKAIPT
+82 VELLSNEKAIPFHSHSIS
-94 KAHYHSNQGHYAND
+94 KA
-108 LKVEL
+108 EP
-113 PKEREIKVVDSQS
+113 PKNREITLHESTDLSR
-126 ITRISGYLH
+126 TMHYLH
-135 GVRGLSAESLA
+135 HVRGLSIASLE
-146 KLITEGRLSQE
+146 KLTDEGRLSQE

-163 VFKILDENGLLV
+163 VFKIFDENGLLV
-175 GAEKVGTSE
+175 CAEKVGTSV
-184 SMRFKSFEKGSAD
+184 SVRFKSFDKGAAN
-197 GYGFEMTKGNP
+197 GYGFEMVIGEPKS
-208 VNTYFFE
+208 TYFFE
-215 SAIDTVSFADLNPDL
+215 SAIDAISFADLHSEQSD
-230 DNYRLVSMSGV
+230 YRLVSMAGV
-241 KPSVVEMTMQ
+241 KPSVVTETMK
-251 RYGIQ
+251 RYAI
-256 SENIYICTDNDK
+256 SPENIYLCTDNDK
-268 AGNEFAKRL
+268 AGNEFAEKL
-277 ITQYPAMRRIT
+277 IARYPAMKRVT
-288 PQGAKDWNDI
+288 PNGAKDWNDI
-298 LRGRIERMKLYGNTY
+298 LQGRINKMKRYGNPY
-313 WQEATDNRDKTVAIM
+313 WQEATDNRDKTVAVM
-328 REDTFRQLQETLDK
+328 REDTFQQIQQALDK

-351 GGKNA
+351 DGSNT
-356 MVAVNSSEVDRFK
+356 MIAVNSSEIGHFK
-369 SVTGLD
+369 NVTGLD
-375 DTLCR
+375 ESLCR
-380 LQKSSREHIPQDR
+380 LQKSGKEHIPQDK
-393 NIIGNTEFRYIPQKT
+393 NIIGNTDYKYIPQKS
-408 YISEDRETILKMA
+408 YINEDRETILKMA
-421 EIANKA
+421 ELANKA
-427 NIQFSA
+427 NISFSA
-433 RIYANGKATMTV
+433 RIYPSGKGVMTV
-445 SQADMPQ
+445 SQADISQ
-452 MSAIRDEVKAMRK
+452 ISTIQDAVKAMRK
-465 PMIQAYRQASQ
+465 PMIQNSRQASQ
-476 KIIGNKPYREIRNR
+476 EIIGNRPYREIRNR
-490 QFMISQLTPEKY
+490 QFMISPLTPDKY
-502 HKIEPKLFERGAEFS
+502 HKIEPKLYERGAEFS
-517 GLIRDGKVMFTTER
+517 GLIRDGKVMFTTEK
-531 EEAQRFNAILRQT
+531 ENAPHFQAILRQT
-544 IAENLILENL
+544 ICENQILENL
-554 QSMGLDDTQIQA
+554 QNMGLDNQQIQA
-566 LASSVEIASRN
+566 LSSSIGIAARN
-577 GMVNV
+577 NMANV
-582 IENYVSKDYDLAQLN
+582 IENYVSKDYDITQLG
-597 TMDNLLIAYLSQTD
+597 TMNDLLIGYLDQSD
-611 TSRFLDNGIQ
+611 TSRFLDNSRQ
-621 LDLLLSTKQ
+621 LDLLLSAKQ
-630 QFDLAIAQRNELASF
+630 EFDLQIAQREELISA
-645 EEIYTPENDD
+645 EEIILPES
-655 TPEIPENSVKI
+655 P
-666 HFGDKDKDWFTES
+666 
-679 DLLYDFVQQNP
+679 
-690 DMSFALANAVISY
+690 VI
-703 LDEKQHAER
+703 
-712 EIESLNAGW
+712 
-721 YKKTDFAVATMI
+721 AT
-733 DGQEFTHTGRFDIGD
+733 T
-748 GKGQGGGTLID
+748 
-759 HIELF
+759 
-764 AKNSLND
+764 
-771 RILYGDENSRE
+771 
-782 SLNYVLNSVV
+782 
-792 PFLKE
+792 
-797 NAELT
+797 
-802 AEEMIILN
+802 
-810 RFKDDNPIRTAADV
+810 
-824 EIAEPITFKLYQLK
+824 
-838 EGEEYHGMRFESLDR
+838 
-853 NRLHSNQ
+853 
-860 LNEEDYTLMYEGDLS
+860 EDYL
-875 QYSGNTVE
+875 
-883 EKLEVLFEEFN
+883 
-894 INKPAN
+894 
-900 FMGHSMSVS
+900 
-909 DVVIVNDNAY
+909 
-919 YCDSVGFREYPE
+919 
-931 FLRQK
+931 
-936 EVEPPAIADFRAKTE
+936 AD
-951 EDFKFYNFKPVEVE
+951 
-965 NIVKDFVQRVFEEN
+965 
-979 GVDAQIHGAAVTGS
+979 
-993 RSRGL
+993 
-998 EKVDSSDVDVVIE
+998 
-1011 IDSALKEDALFNI
+1011 
-1024 IHGEALTLEGY
+1024 
-1035 TIDINPI
+1035 
-1042 KADETGTLETYLP
+1042 
-1055 TAEAYLTEKA
+1055 KA
-1065 QHRKLSDLDTA
+1065 QSTELSDLDIA
-1076 KQHIADYLDR
+1076 KQHIADYYDR
-1086 EFGGSAEFSDISR
+1086 EFGELAEFSDLSNI
-1099 LSLAYAVDEEHNLPI
+1099 SLAYTTDEEHNLPI
-1114 QVYADLEQFKLTFEY
+1114 QVYADLEQYRLIFEY
-1129 DGMVVRDEQYNSL
+1129 DGNVVRDEQYNSL
-1142 AEMNENALSVLDYN
+1142 SEMNENALSVLDFN

-1163 DEISSVIQAKAVEQ
+1163 DEIASVIPTKT
-1177 LHSDKGIKA
+1177 SD
-1186 TDFMS
+1186 
-1191 AMGVNVVNMDKPEI
+1191 
-1205 SKETELPFKVGDE
+1205 LPFKVGDD

-1226 QIESMNEERGRIMLT
+1226 HIDSINEDRGRIMLS
-1241 RDTGNIVMPVES
+1241 RDTGNVIMPQEGL
-1253 IETFLSEVVD
+1253 ETFLSEVVESA
-1263 YVNRHA
+1263 NRHA
-1269 GIEDLEQVDTAEI
+1269 GIENLEQSDTEKVHKSIVDTD
-1282 RENIGKTENVQD
+1282 T
-1294 ILDMVDGVTV
+1294 LDTADKSI
-1304 AEKEPEPKSDLKTYD
+1304 ANEKESEQKSGLLTFD
-1319 VFIYDK
+1319 VYIYDR
-1325 ESGTDSP
+1325 ESGTNSP
-1332 MRCQAKNTEEAMKM
+1332 MRCQAKNTAEAKKI

-1351 ERWNLVEAEITD
+1351 NRWNLVDAEITD
-1363 IQLVEPK
+1363 VQLVAPE
-1370 KELAKEEPTA
+1370 KELVKDESITEKSA
-1380 EVSEDTPL
+1380 ETEISDDAPL
-1388 FDESVIADAGLG
+1388 FSENAIADAGLG
-1400 FVPDKGFEA
+1400 FVADDKEFKPF
-1409 LGNTNQEY
+1409 GNEKQEY
-1417 QQLSLFGE
+1417 EQLTLFGE
-1425 PEPISK
+1425 SEPVNSSVSAKTI
-1431 PASTQTYT
+1431 T
-1439 PIEYGEPVADV
+1439 PVQYGEPVADV
-1450 NRFEELYKEIMRG
+1450 NRFEELHKEIMRG
-1463 SGFEGGKFRI
+1463 SGFENGKFRI
-1473 AEFFENNNPA
+1473 EAFFQENHPSTQ
-1483 NKEFADFLRDE
+1483 EFADFLKNE

-1507 MVDHDSKGMQFTVR
+1507 SVDHDSKGIQFTLR
-1521 STDDSISNETFE
+1521 SVDNGISKETFD

-1545 LIKHDKYLTQ
+1545 LIQHDKYITQ
-1555 DEIDRRNQREAK
+1555 SDIDRRNQRESKTEK
-1567 SKKSADEPK
+1567 SDIKLENISAPDE
-1576 IEKAV
+1576 
-1581 TTETPQKSEP
+1581 KSE
-1591 EQEKPQNFAIT
+1591 QKIKTDEKSQNFTIT
-1602 DDKLGEGGAK
+1602 DDNLGEGGAK
-1612 TKFHNNMEAVRTLKQ
+1612 TKFKNNLLAIQTLKQ
-1627 IEREDRRA
+1627 IESEDRTA

-1648 WGGISQAFDS
+1648 WGGLAQAFDS
-1658 DNQQWDKEFSQL
+1658 ENEQWSKEFAQL
-1670 FDELTPKEYEDA
+1670 SDALTPKEYEDA

-1701 EALEKFGFKGGNLL
+1701 EALDKFGFNGGNLL
-1715 EPAMGVGN
+1715 EPSCGVGN
-1723 FVGKMP
+1723 FLGKIP
-1729 SEMAENTHVYG
+1729 SEMAEHTNIYG

-1757 ADIQVTGFEHTN
+1757 ADIQITGFESTH
-1769 FQNSSFDVAVGNVPF
+1769 FQNGSFDAAVGNVPF

-1804 AQTLDKVKDGGIVAF
+1804 AQTLDKVKEGGIVAF

-1830 ESFRKQLAEK
+1830 ESFRMQLAQK
-1840 ADLIGAIRLPNNAFK
+1840 ADLIGAVRLPNNAFK

-1876 EEFPDWVHLG
+1876 EELPDWVHLG

-1917 RNDDTMCVPIEGA
+1917 RNDDTMCIPIDGA

-1935 IYEAVQRL
+1935 IHEAVQKL
-1943 DTQISAVKTNDV
+1943 DTQISAVKTNEV
-1955 FKFSNGQ
+1955 FRFSDKQ
-1962 VTMTAKELRPFS
+1962 VTMTAAELCPFS
-1974 FFKDDKGDIFLKGGE
+1974 FFKDDKGDIYLKGGE
-1989 DRLGKFDVSKVM
+1989 SKLGNFDVSKVM
-2001 DTKSKDYGRMTA
+2001 DTKSKNYDRMTA

-2023 LLRIQAEDKLENEIK
+2023 LLKVQADDRPENEIK
-2038 AVQNKLSTQY
+2038 AVQQKLSKQY

-2063 RSVLRDDCSYNL
+2063 RQVLRDDCSYNL
-2075 LLTLEKEIDKDKLI
+2075 LLTLEKEIDKDKLV

-2096 KRTVRPSKPIE
+2096 KRTVKPSKPID

-2142 ISELKGEIFLVPH
+2142 ISELKGEIFLVPN
-2155 TEEYQSA
+2155 TGEYQSA

-2177 ESVAETDGRFAENV
+2177 ANFAETDSRFAENV
-2191 EALKLAMPEPLKA
+2191 MALEKAMPEPLKA

-2224 IYETFETPRENR
+2224 MYELFQTPRENR
-2236 EDVKKAFWVKPKNI
+2236 ADVKKAFWVKPKDI

-2287 IMEHLLNLKEPKVY
+2287 IMEQLLNLKEPKVY
-2301 KPETYIDQNGDEK
+2301 KSETYLDLNGNEK

-2328 QKAGK
+2328 QKAAK
-2333 IKQAFKDWIFKDPER
+2333 IRQAFKDWIFKDPER
-2348 AVQLVEQYNRQFNS
+2348 AIPLVEQYNRQFNS

-2466 ENRQQLFAKIATGDF
+2466 GNRQQLFSKIATGDF

-2502 DILQEQI
+2502 SILQDQI
-2509 DDIMAGIEELK
+2509 NDIMIGIEELK
-2520 KAEGSK
+2520 KAEGSR

-2532 ERTKKSLEAKLDKLE
+2532 ERTKKSLEARLDKLE

-2562 KLIIDESHEFKNV
+2562 KLIIDEAHEFKNV

-2580 LSNVAG
+2580 LTNVAG

-2611 KGVIMATGTPL
+2611 RGVIMATGTPL

-2635 LEYDFLKDHELNNF
+2635 LEYDFLKDHGLSNF
-2649 DNWVTVFGQQKT
+2649 DNWVTVFGEQKT

-2776 KLNQCVRNVTQI
+2776 KLNQCVKNVTQI

-2842 DIRDKLIQNGINP
+2842 DIRDKLIQNGIKP

-2897 CQKKLVALHNL
+2897 CQKKLIALHNL

-2929 QNSKAHVYN
+2929 QNSVAHVFN

-3004 EVKELNLLKSEHT
+3004 EVKELNLLKAEHT

-3024 QTVATAP
+3024 QTVAVTPA
-3031 EKIEKAETR
+3031 KIENAETR
-3040 LENLKSDREVL
+3040 LENLKADRETL
-3051 RQLPIDAETK
+3051 RQLPIDEETK

-3066 ITIDG
+3066 ITIAG

-3088 LGFVKRSSD
+3088 LDFVKKSSD
-3097 TNKEI
+3097 SEKEI
-3102 GEFQGFKLSVKAVML
+3102 GEFQGFKLSVKAVMF
-3117 GGEPDISIT
+3117 GNEPDISVT
-3126 MKGNAEHR
+3126 MKGNAEHE
-3134 CQLTSSFSAN
+3134 CALTSSFSAN

-3155 DQTINDAQNSVNKLK
+3155 DQTISDTQNSINKLK
-3170 MDLENAQR
+3170 MNLENAMR
-3178 IVATPFPQ
+3178 IVNTPFPQ
-3186 QAELEQKT
+3186 QAELEEKT
-3194 ERLATLTEELNQA
+3194 ERLTALTEELNQA
-3207 AIEAKKN
+3207 AMEAKKN

-3243 KERSQNKNEIE
+3243 KERNQDKNEIE

>member
-1 MRVTAEQIERANL
+1 MRVTAEQIERANF

-22 SQGFDLKRV
+22 SQGFELKKV

-55 WFRFSA
+55 WFQFSA

-66 NIQFVQKFLG
+66 NIQFVQKFMDL
-76 FDFISA
+76 DFISA
-82 VELLSDEKAIPT
+82 VELLSDEKATPT
-94 KAHYHSNQGHYAND
+94 KTHYHSKQGRYAND
-108 LKVEL
+108 IKVEL
-113 PKEREIKVVDSQS
+113 PKEREIKVIDSKDIS
-126 ITRISGYLH
+126 RISGYLH
-135 GVRGLSAESLA
+135 GVRRLSAESLA

-163 VFKILDENGLLV
+163 VFKIFDENGLLV

-184 SMRFKSFEKGSAD
+184 SMRFKSFDKGSAD

-208 VNTYFFE
+208 VNTSFFE
-215 SAIDTVSFADLNPDL
+215 SAIDAVSFADLSPEL

-241 KPSVVEMTMQ
+241 KPSVVENTMQ
-251 RYGIQ
+251 RYGI
-256 SENIYICTDNDK
+256 SPENIYICTDNDK
-268 AGNEFAKRL
+268 AGNEFAERL
-277 ITQYPAMRRIT
+277 RLQYPAMKRIT

-342 SGLNYCAYS
+342 SGLNYCTYS
-351 GGKNA
+351 DGKNA

-375 DTLCR
+375 NMLCR

-393 NIIGNTEFRYIPQKT
+393 NIIGNTEFRYILQKT

-544 IAENLILENL
+544 IAENQIHENL
-554 QSMGLDDTQIQA
+554 QNMGLDDTQIQA

-582 IENYVSKDYDLAQLN
+582 IENYVSKEYNLTQLN

-611 TSRFLDNGIQ
+611 TSRFLDNGKQ
-621 LDLLLSTKQ
+621 LDLLLFTKQ
-630 QFDLAIAQRNELASF
+630 QFDLAIAQRDELASF
-645 EEIYTPENDD
+645 EGIYTPENDD
-655 TPEIPENSVKI
+655 TPEISENSVKI

-679 DLLYDFVQQNP
+679 DLLYDFVQENP

-712 EIESLNAGW
+712 EIEGLNAGW

-771 RILYGDENSRE
+771 RILYGDEDSRE
-782 SLNYVLNSVV
+782 SLNYLLDSVV

-797 NAELT
+797 NSTLT

-810 RFKDDNPIRTAADV
+810 RFKGDNPIRTAADV

-838 EGEEYHGMRFESLDR
+838 DGEKYHGMRFESLDR
-853 NRLHSNQ
+853 NRLHGNQ

-875 QYSGNTVE
+875 AYSGKTIE

-894 INKPAN
+894 INKPAD

-909 DVVIVNDNAY
+909 DVVVVNDNAY
-919 YCDSVGFREYPE
+919 YCDSIGFREYPE
-931 FLRQK
+931 FLREK

-1011 IDSALKEDALFNI
+1011 IDSDLKEDALFNI

-1086 EFGGSAEFSDISR
+1086 EFGESAEFSGISQ

-1191 AMGVNVVNMDKPEI
+1191 AMGVNVVDMTGNTQLTAE
-1205 SKETELPFKVGDE
+1205 KESELPFKVGDE

-1226 QIESMNEERGRIMLT
+1226 QIESINEERGRIMLT

-1269 GIEDLEQVDTAEI
+1269 GIEDLEQVDTAEV
-1282 RENIGKTENVQD
+1282 RENIGKTESIQD
-1294 ILDMVDGVTV
+1294 ILDTVDSVT
-1304 AEKEPEPKSDLKTYD
+1304 ATEKEPEPKS
-1319 VFIYDK
+1319 
-1325 ESGTDSP
+1325 
-1332 MRCQAKNTEEAMKM
+1332 
-1346 ADEYI
+1346 
-1351 ERWNLVEAEITD
+1351 
-1363 IQLVEPK
+1363 
-1370 KELAKEEPTA
+1370 

-1409 LGNTNQEY
+1409 LGDTNQEY

-1431 PASTQTYT
+1431 PAPTQTYT

-1450 NRFEELYKEIMRG
+1450 NRFEELHKEIMRG

-1473 AEFFENNNPA
+1473 AEFFENNNPT

-1521 STDDSISNETFE
+1521 STDDSISNETFD

-1567 SKKSADEPK
+1567 VEKSADEPE

-1581 TTETPQKSEP
+1581 TTETTQKSEP
-1591 EQEKPQNFAIT
+1591 EQEKPQNFTIT
-1602 DDKLGEGGAK
+1602 DENLGEGGAK
-1612 TKFHNNMEAVRTLKQ
+1612 TKFHNNMEAIRTLKQ

-1658 DNQQWDKEFSQL
+1658 DNQQWGKEFSQL

-1729 SEMAENTHVYG
+1729 SEMAENIHVYG

-1757 ADIQVTGFEHTN
+1757 ANIQVTGFEHTN
-1769 FQNSSFDVAVGNVPF
+1769 FQNGSFDVAVGNVPF

-1804 AQTLDKVKDGGIVAF
+1804 AQTLDKVKEGGVIAF

-1876 EEFPDWVHLG
+1876 EELPDWVHLG

-1917 RNDDTMCVPIEGA
+1917 RNDDTMCVPIEGT
-1930 DLRQQ
+1930 DIRQQ
-1935 IYEAVQRL
+1935 IHEAIQRL
-1943 DTQISAVKTNDV
+1943 DTQISDVKTNDV
-1955 FKFSNGQ
+1955 FKFSNEQ
-1962 VTMTAKELRPFS
+1962 VTMTAQELRPFS
-1974 FFKDDKGDIFLKGGE
+1974 FFKDDKGDIFLKDGE
-1989 DRLGKFDVSKVM
+1989 DRLGKFDISKVM

-2023 LLRIQAEDKLENEIK
+2023 LLRIQAEDKPENEIK
-2038 AVQNKLSTQY
+2038 AVQQKLSTQY

-2055 GLLHSRKN
+2055 ELLHSRKN

-2134 TDMSQELL
+2134 TDMSQEHLV
-2142 ISELKGEIFLVPH
+2142 SELKGEIFLVPH

-2177 ESVAETDGRFAENV
+2177 ESVAETDSRFAENV
-2191 EALKLAMPEPLKA
+2191 EALKSAMPEPLKA

-2301 KPETYIDQNGDEK
+2301 KLETYIDQNGDEK

-2362 IRPREYDGSAL
+2362 IRP
-2373 RFPGMNSAI
+2373 P
-2382 TLKEHQKNAI
+2382 
-2392 AHALFGGNTLFA
+2392 
-2404 HCVGAGKT
+2404 
-2412 FEMIATAMESKR
+2412 
-2424 LGLCTK
+2424 
-2430 PLFAVPNHLTEQIGE
+2430 
-2445 DFQKLYP
+2445 
-2452 GANILVATKNDFKK
+2452 
-2466 ENRQQLFAKIATGDF
+2466 
-2481 DAVIIGHSQLGMI
+2481 
-2494 PLSKERQV
+2494 
-2502 DILQEQI
+2502 
-2509 DDIMAGIEELK
+2509 
-2520 KAEGSK
+2520 
-2526 FQVKQM
+2526 
-2532 ERTKKSLEAKLDKLE
+2532 
-2547 KSHDDILTFEEMGID
+2547 
-2562 KLIIDESHEFKNV
+2562 
-2575 PTQTK
+2575 
-2580 LSNVAG
+2580 
-2586 ISSSASQKALD
+2586 
-2597 LFMKCRYLDEKTGS
+2597 
-2611 KGVIMATGTPL
+2611 
-2622 SNSVTELHTMMRF
+2622 
-2635 LEYDFLKDHELNNF
+2635 
-2649 DNWVTVFGQQKT
+2649 
-2661 EWELAPA
+2661 
-2668 GNKFKE
+2668 
-2674 RTRIANYTGL
+2674 
-2684 PELMSMF
+2684 
-2691 KQVADVRTA
+2691 
-2700 DTLDLATPE
+2700 
-2709 MKYHIENIEATEFQK
+2709 
-2724 TLVQELSDRA
+2724 
-2734 DDVQS
+2734 
-2739 GNIDPSVDNMLR
+2739 
-2751 ITSDGRKLGLDPRLI
+2751 
-2766 DPSFEDHPDT
+2766 
-2776 KLNQCVRNVTQI
+2776 
-2788 YHDTAEE
+2788 
-2795 KLTQIIFCDLGVP
+2795 
-2808 KKNSQSSDKGEIT
+2808 
-2821 DEKSASER
+2821 
-2829 ESLEEECDFCVYD
+2829 
-2842 DIRDKLIQNGINP
+2842 
-2855 EEIAYVHDA
+2855 
-2864 KTEQQKADL
+2864 
-2873 FDRVNKGEVR
+2873 
-2883 VLLGSTGKMGTGTN
+2883 
-2897 CQKKLVALHNL
+2897 
-2908 DIPWRPS
+2908 
-2915 DLQQRIGR
+2915 
-2923 IERQGN
+2923 
-2929 QNSKAHVYN
+2929 
-2938 YVTKGSFDAYLYQT
+2938 
-2952 LEAKQRFIGQIMT
+2952 
-2965 SKTPARTCE
+2965 
-2974 DVDQQALN
+2974 
-2982 YSEIKALCTG
+2982 
-2992 DERIKEKMMLDN
+2992 
-3004 EVKELNLLKSEHT
+3004 
-3017 NTVFDMQ
+3017 
-3024 QTVATAP
+3024 
-3031 EKIEKAETR
+3031 
-3040 LENLKSDREVL
+3040 
-3051 RQLPIDAETK
+3051 
-3061 LPIFK
+3061 
-3066 ITIDG
+3066 
-3071 TEYTDRKE
+3071 
-3079 AAQALEDVV
+3079 
-3088 LGFVKRSSD
+3088 
-3097 TNKEI
+3097 
-3102 GEFQGFKLSVKAVML
+3102 
-3117 GGEPDISIT
+3117 
-3126 MKGNAEHR
+3126 
-3134 CQLTSSFSAN
+3134 
-3144 LKRME
+3144 
-3149 STLYKI
+3149 
-3155 DQTINDAQNSVNKLK
+3155 
-3170 MDLENAQR
+3170 
-3178 IVATPFPQ
+3178 
-3186 QAELEQKT
+3186 
-3194 ERLATLTEELNQA
+3194 
-3207 AIEAKKN
+3207 
-3214 APEKQRTCYFE
+3214 
-3225 RAKLKKEAFKD
+3225 
-3236 RQKTAKP
+3236 
-3243 KERSQNKNEIE
+3243 